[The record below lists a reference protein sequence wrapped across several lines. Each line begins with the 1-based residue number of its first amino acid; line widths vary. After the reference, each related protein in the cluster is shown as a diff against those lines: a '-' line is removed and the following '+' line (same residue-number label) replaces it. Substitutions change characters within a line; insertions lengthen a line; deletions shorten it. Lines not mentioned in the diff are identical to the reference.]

1 MKPLDLTVRPP
12 RGPRETLLG
21 CAFLPRTIDKMRAEL
36 PGGKLG
42 AYVVTGKHTISG
54 WLLHK
59 LKIDPDEMRGVVGRA
74 ASEDE
79 VVAWLRERVDP
90 AAAAE
95 ITAKLEAS
103 RVDTLPPQHWE
114 FVAERHPMLRTRSDL
129 TTTYE
134 LLEADDAAN
143 FAEDTSR

>member
-1 MKPLDLTVRPP
+1 MEPLDLTVRPP

-21 CAFLPRTIDKMRAEL
+21 CAFLPRTIDKVRAEL

-42 AYVVTGKHTISG
+42 AYIVTGPRAISG

-59 LKIDPDEMRGVVGRA
+59 LKIDPAELRTVVANA
-74 ASEDE
+74 ANEDE

-90 AAAAE
+90 AVAAE
-95 ITAKLEAS
+95 ITAKLAAS
-103 RVDTLPPQHWE
+103 RVDTLSGADWE
-114 FVAERHPMLRTRSDL
+114 FVAARHPLLRTRNDL

-134 LLEADDAAN
+134 LLEADDAAM
-143 FAEDTSR
+143 FDA